1 MSLTKVSYSMIS
13 GTPVDVRDF
22 GAVCDGTTDDTAA
35 VQAAIDYCLS
45 FTSPQVNSQSLI
57 PVLAITG
64 MCRITSSLKIDR
76 PENQTGFF
84 RIVGTGTVG
93 GFLTTTAGI
102 TIFSTN
108 YTGSNKSNPNLSQLT
123 NQISFENITF
133 SCPDSIVSY
142 AIDLTKYVR
151 TQVLGCFFSSILI
164 NPNPGNCYIQSC
176 WMENCFVRGTRGK
189 AIDTEDMYDVRVTN
203 CLFEVVSDTCIYAGG
218 RVYAGVFS
226 NNLSQSCG
234 GIFFNCA
241 YTYGVECNGNYIEAN
256 AGNFVKVDYAQ
267 GLTVA
272 NNFVQTRTNA
282 PNNTADPTYAE
293 VWIGESDGAVGH
305 SNFFTYN
312 AYKITGTNRTA
323 DLGRGDYLQSGSRI
337 NLVPL
342 NPTYGTQVIY
352 PNDTKAVVKNH
363 GQKTFQVNDFRTVT
377 ANTDFCKLN
386 LGADCGAAIIRV
398 VTSGN
403 QPGDDVVS
411 VVKEWFVST
420 NGAGTVTLTLKQ
432 SQGTNATSLDASVS
446 SGDILLSYVYQA
458 TLGQTSTFNSV
469 VNIEAV
475 SGKTSI
481 QVPTVEIL

>member
-1 MSLTKVSYSMIS
+1 MALTKVSNSMIS
-13 GTPVDVRDF
+13 GAPVDVRDF
-22 GAVCDGTTDDTAA
+22 GAACNGVTDDTAA
-35 VQAAIDYCLS
+35 VQAAIDFCLS
-45 FTSPQVNSQSLI
+45 KTLPLVNGQSLI
-57 PVLAITG
+57 PVLSITG
-64 MCRITSSLKIDR
+64 MCLISSSLKIDR

-84 RIVGTGTVG
+84 RIVGTGVVG

-108 YTGSNKSNPNLSQLT
+108 YTGSNKSNPNLSKLA

-218 RVYAGVFS
+218 TVYAGVFS
-226 NNLSQSCG
+226 NNLSQNCG
-234 GIFFNCA
+234 NIFFNCA

-256 AGNFVKVDYAQ
+256 VGNFVKVDFAQ

-272 NNFVQTRTNA
+272 NNFVQTRTSS
-282 PNNTADPTYAE
+282 PNNTADPAYAE

-323 DLGRGDYLQSGSRI
+323 DLGRGDYLQSGERI
-337 NLVPL
+337 NLVPT
-342 NPTYGTQVIY
+342 NPIYGTQVID
-352 PNDTKAVVKNH
+352 PNDTKAIVKIH
-363 GQKTFQVNDFRTVT
+363 GDKTFQVNDFRTVT

-398 VTSGN
+398 VTSGT

-458 TLGQTSTFNSV
+458 TLGQASTFNSV

-481 QVPTVEIL
+481 QEPTVEIL

>member
-45 FTSPQVNSQSLI
+45 FVSPQVNSQSLI

-84 RIVGTGTVG
+84 RIIGTGTVG
-93 GFLTTTAGI
+93 GFLTTTNGI

-108 YTGSNKSNPNLSQLT
+108 YTGSNVSNPNLSQLT

-133 SCPDSIVSY
+133 SSPDSIVSY
-142 AIDLTKYVR
+142 SIDLTKYVR
-151 TQVLGCFFSSILI
+151 TQVLGCFFSNILI
-164 NPNPGNCYIQSC
+164 NPNPGNAYIQSC
-176 WMENCFVRGTRGK
+176 WIDNCFVRGTRGK
-189 AIDTEDMYDVRVTN
+189 AINTQDLYDVRVTN
-203 CLFEVVSDTCIYAGG
+203 CLFESVSDICIYASGK
-218 RVYAGVFS
+218 VYAGVFS

-234 GIFFNCA
+234 SIFFNCLYA
-241 YTYGVECNGNYIEAN
+241 YGVECNGNYIEAN
-256 AGNFVKVDYAQ
+256 VGNFVKIDYAQ
-267 GLTVA
+267 GVTVA
-272 NNFVQTRTNA
+272 NNFVQTRTSS

-293 VWIGESDGAVGH
+293 VWFGETDGAVGH

-323 DLGRGDYLQSGSRI
+323 DLGRGDYLASGERI
-337 NLVPL
+337 NLVPT
-342 NPTYGTQVIY
+342 NPTYGTQVIE
-352 PNDTKAVVKNH
+352 PNDTKAVVKIH
-363 GQKTFQVNDFRTVT
+363 GGKTFQANDFRTAT
-377 ANTDFCKLN
+377 ANTNFCKLN
-386 LGADCGAAIIRV
+386 FGANCGAAIIRV
-398 VTSGN
+398 VTSGT
-403 QPGDDVVS
+403 QPGDSTVS
-411 VVKEWFVST
+411 LVKEWFAT
-420 NGAGTVTLTLKQ
+420 TDGAGTVTLTLKQ
-432 SQGTNATSLDASVS
+432 SQGTLAASVDATVS
-446 SGDILLSYVYQA
+446 SGDIILSYVYSA
-458 TLGQTSTFNSV
+458 TGAQTSTFNSV

-475 SGKTSI
+475 SGSTSI